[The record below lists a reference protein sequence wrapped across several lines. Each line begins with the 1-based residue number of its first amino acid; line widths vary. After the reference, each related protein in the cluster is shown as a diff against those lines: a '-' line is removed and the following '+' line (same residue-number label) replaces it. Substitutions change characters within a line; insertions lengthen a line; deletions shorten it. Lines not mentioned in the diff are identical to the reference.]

1 MTGSTQEFGHGL
13 EPGARGF
20 ASDNYSGVHAEVLA
34 ALQSAN
40 IGHESAYGDDQYTR
54 RLQEVFRAHFGAQA
68 AVYPV
73 FNGTGAN
80 VVALQAL
87 TTRWASVVCS
97 SSAHIH
103 VDECGAPEKVAGLKL
118 LPVQAP
124 DGKLTPGLVDLEARG
139 FTDVHR
145 AQPQVVSI
153 TQTTEL
159 GTAYSVDELGALC
172 DHCHRLGMRVH
183 MDGSRVANA
192 AAFLG
197 VPLREFTTDVGVDAL
212 SFGGTK
218 NGLMF
223 GEVVVVLAP
232 DAAPGLEYV
241 RKSSMQLASKMRF
254 ISAQF
259 EVLLGTDLWLRSA
272 SHANA
277 MARRLAAG
285 VRDAPGLQIA
295 RPVQANAVFAVLPP
309 QVTDRLQQRFRFYTW
324 DESTGEVRWMTT
336 FDTTAED
343 VDAFAAAVREELA
356 AAT

>member
-1 MTGSTQEFGHGL
+1 MTSDQRTGRGL

-34 ALQSAN
+34 ALLSAN
-40 IGHESAYGDDQYTR
+40 VGHETAYGDDQYTR
-54 RLQEVFRAHFGAQA
+54 RLHDVFRAHFGGQA
-68 AVYPV
+68 AAYPV

-87 TTRWASVVCS
+87 TTRWASVVCT

-118 LPVQAP
+118 LPVRTP
-124 DGKLTPGLVDLEARG
+124 DGKLTTELVDLEARG
-139 FTDVHR
+139 FSDVHR

-172 DHCHRLGMRVH
+172 DHAHRLGMRVH

-218 NGLMF
+218 NGLMV

-232 DAAPGLEYV
+232 GAAPGLEYV

-295 RPVQANAVFAVLPP
+295 RPVQANAVFAVVPRE
-309 QVTDRLQQRFRFYTW
+309 VAARLQQRFRFYTW

-336 FDTTAED
+336 FDTTEED
-343 VDAFAAAVREELA
+343 VDAFAAAIREELA